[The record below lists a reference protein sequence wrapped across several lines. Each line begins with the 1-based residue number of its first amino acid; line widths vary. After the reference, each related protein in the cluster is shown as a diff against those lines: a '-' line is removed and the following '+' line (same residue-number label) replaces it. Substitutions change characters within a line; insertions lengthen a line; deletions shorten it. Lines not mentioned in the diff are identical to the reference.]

1 MTFAAEFQRDDDWQ
15 SRLAAKFLDPLYS
28 SREWQITRYPGE
40 HWMQRL
46 HVDVT
51 LRCQRA
57 SPRQSHHIDEK
68 IIRGRH
74 DRIKAEKISIET
86 WSCSVPGIERVG
98 WIAPESRNEA
108 TILFVCFADDDGF
121 DPMAWSRVTCLDCV
135 WIPFQPL
142 RAWFA
147 EQNQE
152 QWELQDNMQFN
163 HSLSRK
169 VWIKDIAKA
178 IPGCARFLVTAPPAN
193 ISL

>member
-1 MTFAAEFQRDDDWQ
+1 MISAEFQRDDDWQ
-15 SRLAAKFLDPLYS
+15 SRLATKFLDPLYR
-28 SREWQITRYPGE
+28 SRGWQITRYPSN

-51 LRCQRA
+51 LRCEGKL
-57 SPRQSHHIDEK
+57 PHHIDEK

-86 WSCSVPGIERVG
+86 WSCSVPGMERHG
-98 WIAPESRNEA
+98 WIAPELRSEA
-108 TILFVCFADDDGF
+108 TILFVCFADNDGF
-121 DPMAWSRVTCLDCV
+121 DPTAWTRVTRLDCV

-142 RAWFA
+142 RKWFA
-147 EQNQE
+147 EQDQE

-169 VWIKDIAKA
+169 VWIKDIARA
-178 IPGCARFLVTAPPAN
+178 IPGCARFLVTTPPEN